1 MPKKFIS
8 KEEEEKIWEKV
19 RREFPGCSSLQ
30 EIHFYRYLKELE
42 QVEMT
47 AEERLLDDKDRSYR
61 ARKELGIVK

>member
-8 KEEEEKIWEKV
+8 KEAEKKIGEKV

-42 QVEMT
+42 QGEMT
-47 AEERLLDDKDRSYR
+47 TEERLLDDKDRSCR
-61 ARKELGIVK
+61 ARKELGIIK

>member
-8 KEEEEKIWEKV
+8 KEEEKKIWDKV

-42 QVEMT
+42 QGEMT
-47 AEERLLDDKDRSYR
+47 EEERLLDDKERAYR

>member
-8 KEEEEKIWEKV
+8 KEEEKKIWEKV

-42 QVEMT
+42 QCEMT
-47 AEERLLDDKDRSYR
+47 AKERLLDDKDRSYR
-61 ARKELGIVK
+61 ARKKLGIIK

>member
-1 MPKKFIS
+1 MPKIFIS
-8 KEEEEKIWEKV
+8 KEEEKKIWEKV

-42 QVEMT
+42 QGEMT

-61 ARKELGIVK
+61 ARKELGIIK